1 MTNKE
6 SDMWR
11 MYRFAEKANEV
22 NWDSRYK
29 PNSEFMRYMVP
40 HMLDYSEESIKKVTF
55 KERDL
60 RAVIG
65 LSGGLDSC
73 ISAWLVANAMLRGI
87 KRRSSDNGRLV
98 LMTFN
103 GMSQEDLEYGRRFA
117 EDLERKF
124 ENIEI
129 EYAER
134 DIRPLMNSIHG
145 FTDDM
150 VQTTRG
156 TKIYPGELA
165 TRLIDLVT
173 LEYAD
178 KTGHCGIDS
187 TNGSEIVLGEI
198 VLGAGLEYSPISDLY
213 KSQVFDLGE
222 ALESP
227 QYVLDRNPINSTF
240 GTDKIK
246 SYFGEIPEG
255 LTARDVYAVLDP
267 VLFHIFD
274 KKMKPRGI
282 AKKLGHSQGFVE
294 RVYQRVRNQDHRR
307 KHPYFA
313 LNDRR
318 ISLSRTI
325 KDKSNQEF
333 KEYLDSCFLD

>member
-1 MTNKE
+1 MLFN
-6 SDMWR
+6 
-11 MYRFAEKANEV
+11 
-22 NWDSRYK
+22 NWTS
-29 PNSEFMRYMVP
+29 
-40 HMLDYSEESIKKVTF
+40 SIQ
-55 KERDL
+55 
-60 RAVIG
+60 I
-65 LSGGLDSC
+65 
-73 ISAWLVANAMLRGI
+73 
-87 KRRSSDNGRLV
+87 
-98 LMTFN
+98 
-103 GMSQEDLEYGRRFA
+103 
-117 EDLERKF
+117 
-124 ENIEI
+124 
-129 EYAER
+129 
-134 DIRPLMNSIHG
+134 
-145 FTDDM
+145 
-150 VQTTRG
+150 
-156 TKIYPGELA
+156 IYPGELA

-178 KTGHCGIDS
+178 KTGHCGVDS

-255 LTARDVYAVLDP
+255 LTAREVYAVLDP

-274 KKMKPRGI
+274 KKMKPQGI
-282 AKKLGHSQGFVE
+282 AKKLDHSQEFVE

-318 ISLSRTI
+318 VSLLRTI
-325 KDKSNQEF
+325 KDAPNQDF
-333 KEYLDSCFLD
+333 KEYLNGCFLD

>member
-6 SDMWR
+6 SDMWK
-11 MYRFAEKANEV
+11 MYRFAEKADEV
-22 NWDSRYK
+22 NWDSRYQ
-29 PNSEFMRYMVP
+29 PNPEFMRYMIP
-40 HMLDYSEESIKKVTF
+40 YILDHSEESIKKVTF

-73 ISAWLVANAMLRGI
+73 ISAWLVANAMSRGI
-87 KRRSSDNGRLV
+87 KRGSSDNGRLV

-117 EDLERKF
+117 EDVEKNFRDLD
-124 ENIEI
+124 IT
-129 EYAER
+129 YVER
-134 DIRPLMNSIHG
+134 DIRPLMRSVHEFSDG
-145 FTDDM
+145 M

-178 KTGHCGIDS
+178 KTGHCGVDS

-198 VLGAGLEYSPISDLY
+198 VLGAGLEYSPIIDLY

-246 SYFGEIPEG
+246 SYFGEIPQG
-255 LTARDVYAVLDP
+255 LTAREVYAVLDP

-274 KKMKPRGI
+274 KKMKPKGI

-318 ISLSRTI
+318 ISLPRTI
-325 KDKSNQEF
+325 KDKPNREF
-333 KEYLDSCFLD
+333 KEYLDGCFLD